1 MIKTMNTPSPVDIL
15 KPANT
20 SDQRTQIKT
29 YRENHKNNFVEI
41 TIYKDKE
48 RFAFAYK
55 IKVAKIIRQK
65 IPHENDFT
73 AETEYEAVHTA
84 KTEIKKQCSHNRE
97 AKNILVDFT
106 TIYYN
111 QLELF

>member
-1 MIKTMNTPSPVDIL
+1 MNTPSPVDIL

-20 SDQRTQIKT
+20 SDQRRQIKT

-41 TIYKDKE
+41 TIYKNQE
-48 RFAFAYK
+48 HFAYAYK
-55 IKVAKIIRQK
+55 IKIAKIIRQK
-65 IPHENDFT
+65 TPYENDFT
-73 AETEYEAVHTA
+73 AETEHEATHAA
-84 KTEIKKQCSHNRE
+84 KMEIKNQCSHNRE